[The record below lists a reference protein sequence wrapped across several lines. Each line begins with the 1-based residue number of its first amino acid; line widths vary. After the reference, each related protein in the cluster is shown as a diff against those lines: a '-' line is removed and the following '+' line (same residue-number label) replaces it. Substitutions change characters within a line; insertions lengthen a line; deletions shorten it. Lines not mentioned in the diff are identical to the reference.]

1 MVAPEWEPLDPAS
14 SCHLSEVCD
23 LGRLNYSLA
32 PEARSSR
39 AMGMELHISP
49 KATREICR
57 TLRGMNVNEAKAY
70 LEDVIALKRAV
81 PFKRYA
87 RNVAHRHGLV
97 GADAGRYPEK
107 AARAVLSVLANAI
120 SNAEYKGMEPEG
132 MQILHAG
139 TLKGR
144 TIRGWMPRAM
154 GRATPKNT
162 ETVSVEMILTEV
174 R

>member
-1 MVAPEWEPLDPAS
+1 
-14 SCHLSEVCD
+14 
-23 LGRLNYSLA
+23 
-32 PEARSSR
+32 
-39 AMGMELHISP
+39 MELHISP
-49 KATREICR
+49 KHAREICR
-57 TLRGMNVNEAKAY
+57 TLRGMKADSARSY
-70 LEDVIALKRAV
+70 LEDVIALKRPV
-81 PFKRYA
+81 PFKRYR

-107 AARAVLSVLANAI
+107 AAKEVLVVLENALA
-120 SNAEYKGMEPEG
+120 NAEYKGLESEKMR
-132 MQILHAG
+132 IYHAG

-174 R
+174 KG

>member
-1 MVAPEWEPLDPAS
+1 M
-14 SCHLSEVCD
+14 
-23 LGRLNYSLA
+23 GRLNYSLTPA
-32 PEARSSR
+32 GRSSR

-49 KATREICR
+49 KAAREICR
-57 TLRGMNVNEAKAY
+57 TLRGMRANLARDY

-87 RNVAHRHGLV
+87 RNVAHKHGLV
-97 GADAGRYPEK
+97 GSDAGRFPQK
-107 AARAVLSVLANAI
+107 AAKAVLVVLDNALA
-120 SNAEYKGMEPEG
+120 NAEYKGMESDK
-132 MQILHAG
+132 MRIFHAG

-162 ETVSVEMILTEV
+162 ETVSVEMVLSEV
-174 R
+174 KS

>member
-1 MVAPEWEPLDPAS
+1 
-14 SCHLSEVCD
+14 
-23 LGRLNYSLA
+23 
-32 PEARSSR
+32 
-39 AMGMELHISP
+39 MGNELHISP

-57 TLRGMNVNEAKAY
+57 TLRGMRVKNAEAF

-81 PFKRYA
+81 PFRRYR

-97 GADAGRYPEK
+97 GADAGRYPQK
-107 AARAVLSVLANAI
+107 SAKAVLVVLKNAMA
-120 SNAEYKGMEPEG
+120 NAEYKGLEAENLK
-132 MQILHAG
+132 IYHAG
-139 TLKGR
+139 SLKGR

-174 R
+174 KS

>member
-1 MVAPEWEPLDPAS
+1 
-14 SCHLSEVCD
+14 
-23 LGRLNYSLA
+23 
-32 PEARSSR
+32 
-39 AMGMELHISP
+39 MGMELHISP
-49 KATREICR
+49 KHAREICR
-57 TLRGMNVNEAKAY
+57 TLRGMRANSAKAY
-70 LEDVIALKRAV
+70 LEDVVALKRPV
-81 PFKRYA
+81 PFKRYR

-107 AARAVLSVLANAI
+107 AAKAVLAVLENALA
-120 SNAEYKGMEPEG
+120 NAEYKGMESDNLR
-132 MQILHAG
+132 IYHAG

-174 R
+174 KS

>member
-1 MVAPEWEPLDPAS
+1 V
-14 SCHLSEVCD
+14 
-23 LGRLNYSLA
+23 GRLDYSLTPA
-32 PEARSSR
+32 GRSSK

-57 TLRGMNVNEAKAY
+57 SLRGMRARAAETF
-70 LEDVIALKRAV
+70 LEDVIAKKRAV
-81 PFKRYA
+81 PFKRYR

-97 GADAGRYPEK
+97 GADAGRYPQK
-107 AARAVLSVLANAI
+107 AAKAVLEVLKNAMA
-120 SNAEYKGMEPEG
+120 NAEYKGLEAENLK
-132 MQILHAG
+132 IYHAG
-139 TLKGR
+139 ALKGR

-174 R
+174 KS

>member
-1 MVAPEWEPLDPAS
+1 
-14 SCHLSEVCD
+14 

-32 PEARSSR
+32 PAGRSSR
-39 AMGMELHISP
+39 AMGTEFHISP
-49 KATREICR
+49 KHAREICKA
-57 TLRGMNVNEAKAY
+57 LRGMKVEEAKSF

-97 GADAGRYPEK
+97 GADAGRYPQK
-107 AARAVLSVLANAI
+107 AAKAVLSVLSNAI
-120 SNAEYKGMEPEG
+120 SNAEYKGMEPDG
-132 MQILHAG
+132 MKIYHAG

-174 R
+174 S

>member
-1 MVAPEWEPLDPAS
+1 
-14 SCHLSEVCD
+14 
-23 LGRLNYSLA
+23 LGRLNYSLTPA
-32 PEARSSR
+32 GRSSR

-49 KATREICR
+49 KHAREICR
-57 TLRGMNVNEAKAY
+57 TLRGMRANSAKAY
-70 LEDVIALKRAV
+70 LEDVVALKRPV
-81 PFKRYA
+81 PFKRYR

-107 AARAVLSVLANAI
+107 AAKAVLAVLENALA
-120 SNAEYKGMEPEG
+120 NAEYKGMESDNLR
-132 MQILHAG
+132 IYHAG

-174 R
+174 KS